1 MANSRDNS
9 ILNGKSN
16 IVGNKI
22 QHYREERNLSRQA
35 ISDKLMIMG
44 FNISANSIYDIETGT
59 RTIVDY
65 EICAIAKVLKIKVQ
79 DLLDDYYN
87 SIENI

>member
-22 QHYREERNLSRQA
+22 QQYREERNLSRQA
-35 ISDKLMIMG
+35 ISDKLMIIG

-59 RTIVDY
+59 RTVVDY
-65 EICAIAKVLKIKVQ
+65 EICAISKVLKIKVQ